1 MFGIFLETFLLS
13 IAKHRVEG
21 QELQV
26 DAGKMRTGPK
36 ERDSLGS
43 VVAFAPR
50 WFLHIVNTL

>member
-26 DAGKMRTGPK
+26 GAGKMRTGR
-36 ERDSLGS
+36 EGGDSLDPL
-43 VVAFAPR
+43 VAVAR
-50 WFLHIVNTL
+50 GWFLHIVNRL